1 MLSSLCFLVVN
12 STLLLMLLKINNDK
26 EHIDLMFL
34 VCLLFTFLGN
44 LWLGISVNTIIALI
58 NVGLGIKVFK

>member
-1 MLSSLCFLVVN
+1 MLSNLCFLIVN
-12 STLLLMLLKINNDK
+12 STLLIMLLKFNNEK

-44 LWLGISVNTIIALI
+44 LCLGISVNTIIALI